1 MLRLQYN
8 IIIGITILIAL
19 ACQPQESIEDKELF
33 MDKKEIVKQK
43 FFQSLWNEHEF
54 DIAHEIFT
62 DDFYT
67 ESMSFE
73 TSNWIEMHGKGSES
87 MIHHVKW
94 WLDIIPDAKMHITG
108 IAANDNMVVVTWQLV
123 GTMKGKL
130 LDHLPNHKSLEISG
144 CSQIY
149 FKGDR
154 IKMNRTL
161 LDKYGLFEQIGAL

>member
-1 MLRLQYN
+1 MLRLQYC
-8 IIIGITILIAL
+8 IITGITILIAL
-19 ACQPQESIEDKELF
+19 ACQPQERKKDKELV
-33 MDKKEIVKQK
+33 MDKMEIVRQK

-73 TSNWIEMHGKGSES
+73 NSNWIDMHGKGAES
-87 MIHHVKW
+87 MIHHIRW
-94 WLDIIPDAKMHITG
+94 WLEIIPDAKMHITG
-108 IAANDNMVVVTWQLV
+108 IAESDTMVVVTWQLV

-130 LDHLPNHKSLEISG
+130 LDYLPNHKLLEISG

-161 LDKYGLFEQIGAL
+161 LDKYGLFVQIGAL